1 MTKLKMFL
9 ALILIVVNCYV
20 LNAQSSIN
28 LENLKFEK
36 IGNSKGVT
44 ESIKFYSNT
53 KGIYTIT
60 TKSLYTS
67 KTYIDKCPCECEVKD
82 NVISIMCEC
91 DDKEIYDTPI
101 EDAFLFDALKNQ
113 LKSTKWRET
122 NGNPIYWKLKI

>member
-9 ALILIVVNCYV
+9 ALILIVVNGYV

-53 KGIYTIT
+53 KGLYTIT
-60 TKSLYTS
+60 TKSLYST
-67 KTYIDKCPCECEVKD
+67 KTYIDECPCKCEVKD
-82 NVISIMCEC
+82 DIIYIKCEC
-91 DDKEIYDTPI
+91 EDKEIYDKPI

-113 LKSTKWRET
+113 LKSTKWREA
-122 NGNPIYWKLKI
+122 NGNSIYWKLI